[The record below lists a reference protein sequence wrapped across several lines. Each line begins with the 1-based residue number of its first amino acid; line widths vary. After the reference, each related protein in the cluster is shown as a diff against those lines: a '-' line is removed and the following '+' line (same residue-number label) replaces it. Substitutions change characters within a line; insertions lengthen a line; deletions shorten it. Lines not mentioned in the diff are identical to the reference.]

1 MEFTQTMEHVIK
13 ELAVIRKVYAKAFSE
28 SFVHESFS
36 PNEVNIL
43 IFLARN
49 PSLNTG
55 RDLSICLDVSKGLI
69 CRSVDAL
76 IKKEMITARDDP
88 DDRRIQRLVLTKK
101 ADPVIQEIF
110 KVNQEISKDI
120 FQGIPEEEIVQMEK
134 TLRKIIQKFHE
145 RLEII

>member
-1 MEFTQTMEHVIK
+1 MERWNSHRPWSI
-13 ELAVIRKVYAKAFSE
+13 SE
-28 SFVHESFS
+28 SFVQESFS

-55 RDLSICLDVSKGLI
+55 RDLSICLDVSKGLV

-120 FQGIPEEEIVQMEK
+120 FQGISN
-134 TLRKIIQKFHE
+134 
-145 RLEII
+145 

>member
-28 SFVHESFS
+28 SFVQESFS

-101 ADPVIQEIF
+101 ADTRDISHGRLIF
-110 KVNQEISKDI
+110 RRQSDGLQDVVMALK
-120 FQGIPEEEIVQMEK
+120 
-134 TLRKIIQKFHE
+134 L
-145 RLEII
+145 L

>member
-28 SFVHESFS
+28 SFVQESFS

-110 KVNQEISKDI
+110 KVI

>member
-1 MEFTQTMEHVIK
+1 MEFTQTMENVIK
-13 ELAVIRKVYAKAFSE
+13 ELAMIRKVYAKAFAE
-28 SFVHESFS
+28 SFVQENFS

-55 RDLSICLDVSKGLI
+55 RDLSVYLDVSKGLV

-76 IKKEMITARDDP
+76 IKKGLMTAEDDQK
-88 DDRRIQRLVLTKK
+88 DRRIQRLVLTEK

-110 KVNQEISKDI
+110 KVNQEISRDI
-120 FQGIPEEEIVQMEK
+120 FQEIPEEEIQQMET
-134 TLRKIIQKFHE
+134 TLRKILQKFHE
-145 RLEII
+145 RLEIK